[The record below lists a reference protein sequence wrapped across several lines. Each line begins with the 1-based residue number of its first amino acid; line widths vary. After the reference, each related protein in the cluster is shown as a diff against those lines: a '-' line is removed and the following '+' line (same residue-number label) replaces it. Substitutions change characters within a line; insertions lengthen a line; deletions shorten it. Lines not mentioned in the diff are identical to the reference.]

1 MTEQVDAAIKRT
13 DDSIEVLMKTKDDL
27 EEKLAGQTDFYNRK
41 LRQ

>member
-27 EEKLAGQTDFYNRK
+27 EEKLASQTDFYNRK